1 LRWALPGWYGRE
13 ANARQGM
20 ISRISSRC
28 TTNGGGW
35 FWGNA
40 NGKAEYDAG
49 LVTGEYCGMNTL
61 PGRYLELL
69 KKSLLNELYVEN
81 EARLNFLF
89 SQLVFGN
96 RDQLDIDAIVADYVA
111 ITKSPSY
118 PLFPKCKL
126 DGTFVELSAV
136 DSQGKTTPYF
146 AGRNIVF
153 VAHSMIGRK
162 RMNNLHECMERVV
175 ADAIPGDFIETGVW
189 KGGATIFMRGFL
201 QANGIGDRKVWV
213 ADSFEGLPP
222 PGEKDQ
228 GMDYTSKVYPYL
240 AVGLDEV
247 QELFRRY
254 ELLDDQVVFLKGWF
268 KDTLPAAPIEK
279 LAVLRLDG
287 DLYSSTWDALS
298 SLYPKLSPG
307 GFVIVDD
314 YFSFPGCQDAVD
326 DYRMQYGVTEALTQI
341 DGQSVIWR
349 KAA

>member
-1 LRWALPGWYGRE
+1 
-13 ANARQGM
+13 
-20 ISRISSRC
+20 
-28 TTNGGGW
+28 
-35 FWGNA
+35 
-40 NGKAEYDAG
+40 
-49 LVTGEYCGMNTL
+49 
-61 PGRYLELL
+61 
-69 KKSLLNELYVEN
+69 
-81 EARLNFLF
+81 
-89 SQLVFGN
+89 
-96 RDQLDIDAIVADYVA
+96 
-111 ITKSPSY
+111 
-118 PLFPKCKL
+118 
-126 DGTFVELSAV
+126 
-136 DSQGKTTPYF
+136 
-146 AGRNIVF
+146 
-153 VAHSMIGRK
+153 
-162 RMNNLHECMERVV
+162 
-175 ADAIPGDFIETGVW
+175 
-189 KGGATIFMRGFL
+189 
-201 QANGIGDRKVWV
+201 
-213 ADSFEGLPP
+213 
-222 PGEKDQ
+222 
-228 GMDYTSKVYPYL
+228 MDYTSKVYPYL